1 MKKLFLSILTV
12 LLPMVAFADAV
23 EIDGIYY
30 DLNPIGKTAEVAR
43 NPNEYKGD
51 VVIPASVAYDGTDY
65 SVTFIGY
72 AAFKSCSDLTSVT
85 IPSSVKLIRPD
96 AFYYCSALCSVNIPD
111 QITTIEA
118 NTFYWCYSLTSI
130 TIPNSVRSI
139 HEMAFFGC
147 SSLATVTLGSSVKYI
162 QPSAF
167 GFCTAITNV
176 YCLAEDAPVIANAVF
191 ELNTIEKAI
200 LHVPASSIEAYK
212 AMEPWMYFKDII
224 ALNTDAVEIDGI
236 YYNLK
241 TDTNKAEVTNLLWG
255 NYAGSLDIPAS
266 VTYDGVEYCVSSIGD
281 FAFLACSNLTS
292 ISIPGSVT
300 SIGYEGFSG
309 CRGLTS
315 ISIPNSVKSI
325 GIFAFTGCRNLDSVS
340 FSDIASWCSIDFAS
354 NTSNPLCNGGKFY
367 VNGELIEDLVIPNGV
382 TSIGDY
388 SFNNC
393 GSITSVTLSNS
404 VTSIGEESF
413 GGCSNLKSITIP
425 NSMENIDDSAFNDCT
440 NLHDVYISDI
450 ASWCSIDFASYT
462 SNPLYYGGNLY
473 VNGELIE
480 DLVIPNSVTSIGK
493 HAFNCC
499 FSLTSVTIP
508 GSVTSLDELV
518 FYNCRNMVSAT
529 IGDGVTS
536 IEYGT
541 FSYCRSLSSVTIPNS
556 VVSIGGYAF
565 LGCSS
570 LGSIVIPNSVDSI
583 KYGAFT
589 GCSSLVSVTI
599 PNSVTFVDDF
609 AFTDCSAL
617 TTVTIG
623 SSVKEIGTIAFRNC
637 PALADV
643 YCLAEEVPTTAI
655 DAFQNSPVENAT
667 LHVPASAVEAYKA
680 AEPWNGFK
688 DIVPLEGESI
698 ETTYYT
704 SSTGRIDIYSIDGK
718 LIGSAADQSEAARII
733 NNLPSGTSTI
743 VKKGG
748 KSVKVVV
755 R

>member
-51 VVIPASVAYDGTDY
+51 VVIPASVAY
-65 SVTFIGY
+65 
-72 AAFKSCSDLTSVT
+72 SDLTSVT

-266 VTYDGVEYCVSSIGD
+266 VTYDGVEYSVSSIGD

-300 SIGYEGFSG
+300 SIGFSAFSG
-309 CRGLTS
+309 C
-315 ISIPNSVKSI
+315 K
-325 GIFAFTGCRNLDSVS
+325 NLDSIS
-340 FSDIASWCSIDFAS
+340 YSDVASWCSIDFTS

-565 LGCSS
+565 LGCNS

-583 KYGAFT
+583 KYGAFS

-704 SSTGRIDIYSIDGK
+704 SPTGHIDIYSIDGK
-718 LIGSAADQSEAARII
+718 LIGSAADQNEAACIV
-733 NNLPSGTSTI
+733 NHLPSGTTAI
-743 VKKGG
+743 VRMGG

>member
-30 DLNPIGKTAEVAR
+30 DLNPIGKIAEVAR

-65 SVTFIGY
+65 SVTSIGGY
-72 AAFKSCSDLTSVT
+72 AFYLCSSLTSVT

-266 VTYDGVEYCVSSIGD
+266 VTYDGVEYSVSSIGD

-300 SIGYEGFSG
+300 SIGFSAFSG
-309 CRGLTS
+309 C
-315 ISIPNSVKSI
+315 K
-325 GIFAFTGCRNLDSVS
+325 NLDSIS
-340 FSDIASWCSIDFAS
+340 YSDVASWCSVDFTS

-382 TSIGDY
+382 TSIA
-388 SFNNC
+388 
-393 GSITSVTLSNS
+393 VTLSNS

-556 VVSIGGYAF
+556 VVSIGAYAF

-583 KYGAFT
+583 KYGAFS

-718 LIGSAADQSEAARII
+718 LIGSAADQNEAACIV
-733 NNLPSGTSTI
+733 NHLPSGTTAI
-743 VKKGG
+743 VRMGG

>member
-1 MKKLFLSILTV
+1 MKKLFLSFLTV
-12 LLPMVAFADAV
+12 LLPMAAFADAV

-72 AAFKSCSDLTSVT
+72 AAFKRCSDLTSVT

-118 NTFYWCYSLTSI
+118 NTFGWCYSLTSI

-167 GFCTAITNV
+167 GSCTAITNV

-266 VTYDGVEYCVSSIGD
+266 VTYDGVEYSVSSIGD

-300 SIGYEGFSG
+300 SIGFSAFSG
-309 CRGLTS
+309 C
-315 ISIPNSVKSI
+315 K
-325 GIFAFTGCRNLDSVS
+325 NLDSIS
-340 FSDIASWCSIDFAS
+340 YSDVASWCSIDFTS

-499 FSLTSVTIP
+499 FSIIVS
-508 GSVTSLDELV
+508 DEFV
-518 FYNCRNMVSAT
+518 
-529 IGDGVTS
+529 IS
-536 IEYGT
+536 I
-541 FSYCRSLSSVTIPNS
+541 
-556 VVSIGGYAF
+556 
-565 LGCSS
+565 
-570 LGSIVIPNSVDSI
+570 
-583 KYGAFT
+583 
-589 GCSSLVSVTI
+589 
-599 PNSVTFVDDF
+599 
-609 AFTDCSAL
+609 
-617 TTVTIG
+617 
-623 SSVKEIGTIAFRNC
+623 
-637 PALADV
+637 
-643 YCLAEEVPTTAI
+643 
-655 DAFQNSPVENAT
+655 
-667 LHVPASAVEAYKA
+667 
-680 AEPWNGFK
+680 
-688 DIVPLEGESI
+688 
-698 ETTYYT
+698 
-704 SSTGRIDIYSIDGK
+704 
-718 LIGSAADQSEAARII
+718 
-733 NNLPSGTSTI
+733 
-743 VKKGG
+743 
-748 KSVKVVV
+748 
-755 R
+755 

>member
-1 MKKLFLSILTV
+1 MKKLFLSFLTV
-12 LLPMVAFADAV
+12 LLPMMAFADAV

-266 VTYDGVEYCVSSIGD
+266 VTYDGVEYSVSSIGD

-300 SIGYEGFSG
+300 SIGFSAFSG
-309 CRGLTS
+309 C
-315 ISIPNSVKSI
+315 K
-325 GIFAFTGCRNLDSVS
+325 NLDSIS
-340 FSDIASWCSIDFAS
+340 YSDVASWCSIDFTS

-570 LGSIVIPNSVDSI
+570 LGS
-583 KYGAFT
+583 
-589 GCSSLVSVTI
+589 VTI

-718 LIGSAADQSEAARII
+718 LIGSAADQNEAARII

-748 KSVKVVV
+748 KSVKIMVK
-755 R
+755 

>member
-266 VTYDGVEYCVSSIGD
+266 VTYDGVEYSVSSIGD

-300 SIGYEGFSG
+300 SIGFSAFSG
-309 CRGLTS
+309 C
-315 ISIPNSVKSI
+315 K
-325 GIFAFTGCRNLDSVS
+325 NLDSIS
-340 FSDIASWCSIDFAS
+340 YSDVASWCSIDFTS

-556 VVSIGGYAF
+556 V
-565 LGCSS
+565 
-570 LGSIVIPNSVDSI
+570 
-583 KYGAFT
+583 
-589 GCSSLVSVTI
+589 
-599 PNSVTFVDDF
+599 TFVDDF

-704 SSTGRIDIYSIDGK
+704 SSTGHIDIYSIDGK
-718 LIGSAADQSEAARII
+718 LIGSAADQNEAARII

-748 KSVKVVV
+748 KSVKIMVK
-755 R
+755 

>member
-1 MKKLFLSILTV
+1 MKKLFLSFLTV
-12 LLPMVAFADAV
+12 LLPMAAFADAV

-266 VTYDGVEYCVSSIGD
+266 VTYDGVEYSVSSIGD

-340 FSDIASWCSIDFAS
+340 F
-354 NTSNPLCNGGKFY
+354 
-367 VNGELIEDLVIPNGV
+367 
-382 TSIGDY
+382 
-388 SFNNC
+388 
-393 GSITSVTLSNS
+393 
-404 VTSIGEESF
+404 
-413 GGCSNLKSITIP
+413 
-425 NSMENIDDSAFNDCT
+425 
-440 NLHDVYISDI
+440 SDI

-583 KYGAFT
+583 KYGAFS

-698 ETTYYT
+698 ETTYCT

-733 NNLPSGTSTI
+733 NNLPSGTTAI
-743 VKKGG
+743 VRMGG
-748 KSVKVVV
+748 KSVKIMVK
-755 R
+755 